1 MIKTSSPT
9 VEAASPLTQVQQY
22 IGLSLPPDLQV
33 LLPNTCVTEVIP
45 LSAEQIVSLPEMA
58 PCVMGLT
65 NWRGEV
71 LWLVDVSVVMGKEP
85 LYRRSQQ
92 GGRQGRFDSLVVQYQ
107 HHTVGLVVDQV
118 TQLRQLTPQEI
129 RPLSLERRVPTIPGL
144 QGAWVAPEG
153 ERHWILDTA
162 ATVQY
167 IAQALAG
174 KSTED

>member
-9 VEAASPLTQVQQY
+9 VEAASPLNQVQQY

-65 NWRGEV
+65 NWRGE
-71 LWLVDVSVVMGKEP
+71 VVMGKEP

-153 ERHWILDTA
+153 QRHWILDTA

-174 KSTED
+174 KSAEE

>member
-1 MIKTSSPT
+1 MMTSSP
-9 VEAASPLTQVQQY
+9 AAEPAAPLNQVQQY
-22 IGLSLPPDLQV
+22 IGLSLPPDLNV

-45 LSAEQIVSLPEMA
+45 IESEQIVSLPEMA

-71 LWLVDVSVVMGKEP
+71 LWVVDVSVVMGKEP
-85 LYRRSQQ
+85 LYRRVQQ

-107 HHTVGLVVDQV
+107 QQTVGLVVDQV

-129 RPLSLERRVPTIPGL
+129 RPLSLERRVPSIPGL
-144 QGAWVAPEG
+144 QGAWVSPEG
-153 ERHWILDTA
+153 DRHWILDTA

-167 IAQALAG
+167 IAQALSGSEAA
-174 KSTED
+174 D

>member
-1 MIKTSSPT
+1 MIKTSAPT
-9 VEAASPLTQVQQY
+9 GEVASPLTQVQQY

-45 LSAEQIVSLPEMA
+45 LSTEQIVSLPEMA

-85 LYRRSQQ
+85 LHRRWHQ

-118 TQLRQLTPQEI
+118 TQ
-129 RPLSLERRVPTIPGL
+129 RRVPTIPGL

-174 KSTED
+174 KSVEE